1 MKQFFATLFFTIL
14 IVSMYPHIRVDAQS
28 SESVNITAEVQDAT
42 GGGCGNSC
50 SGGGGTTSG
59 SGGIFT
65 GVKFIGRAYPLST
78 VVILKDG
85 QQIVSTIAGPDA
97 HFEVLVSGLSPS
109 TYTFSVLSEDS
120 VGRRSTLFTFP
131 LMITQGVL
139 ATISGIFLA
148 PTIDTDKSQIKK
160 GDTLTIFG
168 QTSPNS
174 TVTINVNSLV
184 PHFFQIPSDSGGGYL
199 FNLDTSIL
207 EYGDHSA
214 KSKAV
219 YSNEISQFGKFVYFK
234 VGTETIEK
242 DTGANTFIDSDLN
255 QDGSVNIV
263 DFSILAFWYKKFG
276 PPAYVDLNSD
286 GMVTITDFSIMAFY
300 WTG

>member
-1 MKQFFATLFFTIL
+1 MT
-14 IVSMYPHIRVDAQS
+14 IVSGFPQYFANAQF
-28 SESVNITAEVQDAT
+28 SENLNISAEVIDT
-42 GGGCGNSC
+42 SDPGDE
-50 SGGGGTTSG
+50 GGGGGSSG
-59 SGGIFT
+59 TGGVFT

-97 HFEVLVSGLSPS
+97 RFEIVVSGLSPS

-120 VGRRSTLFTFP
+120 LGRRSTLFTFP

-148 PTIDTDKSQIKK
+148 PTIDTDKVEVKK
-160 GDTLTIFG
+160 GDTLNIFG
-168 QTSPNS
+168 QTAPNS
-174 TVTINVNSLV
+174 NVTINVNSLV
-184 PHFFQIPSDSGGGYL
+184 PHFFQVPTDSGGAYL

-219 YSNEISQFGKFVYFK
+219 YTNEISQFGKLAYFK
-234 VGTETIEK
+234 VSDKTIIRDQNTVTIE
-242 DTGANTFIDSDLN
+242 ADLN
-255 QDGSVNIV
+255 QDGYVNIV
-263 DFSILAFWYKKFG
+263 DFSILAFWYKKPS
-276 PPAYVDLNSD
+276 PPSYVDLNKD
-286 GMVTITDFSIMAFY
+286 GIVTIVDFSMMAYY